1 MRFYFDSDVDPVEL
15 ANELSHILDGLGPVL
30 AEPLWEPT
38 SLVRQVDDVCF
49 YGDSR
54 DQRGY
59 ALVFQAA
66 LETLRSLPFPR
77 GGVRDVVEFLS
88 RISVCVEK

>member
-1 MRFYFDSDVDPVEL
+1 MRFYFDSDLDPVEL
-15 ANELSHILDGLGPVL
+15 ACDLSRIVDSLGPVL
-30 AEPLWEPT
+30 AEPLWEDEW
-38 SLVRQVDDVCF
+38 LVWQVCDECF

-54 DQRGY
+54 DQRAY

-66 LETLRSLPFPR
+66 LETLRSLPVPR